1 MKIPKKVKIGGI
13 TYTVRIVD
21 HRQIENNNVGKI
33 SPVKAEIL
41 IAECNRQ
48 QMAATLLHEVVHGIL
63 YQLGQTEEHD
73 EQAVEALSGALHA
86 LIVDNPEMFA
96 AQPTNVEDSP
106 VPSRDVG
113 ARRRH

>member
-63 YQLGQTEEHD
+63 YQLGQMGEHD
-73 EQAVEALSGALHA
+73 EQTVEALLGALHA

-96 AQPTNVEDSP
+96 ATPPNIEVPPPPVEG
-106 VPSRDVG
+106 V
-113 ARRRH
+113 